1 MIAGANFM
9 AKSSNDAL
17 VQRHKEL
24 RTTLINKHSRLA
36 AERIVRLMDAK
47 KKPTVEQI
55 SETIAAEFL
64 ASPV

>member
-1 MIAGANFM
+1 MIAGANLM
-9 AKSSNDAL
+9 PKSSNDAL

-24 RTTLINKHSRLA
+24 RATLINKHSKLA
-36 AERIVRLMDAK
+36 AEGIVRLMGAK

-55 SETIAAEFL
+55 AETIAAEFL